1 MKVKVNDKRFLVREA
16 IQYKELLRCNTPVA
30 LYQTVNMIRR
40 LFYKRFCSMKF
51 KSALIIVALLLAGYF
66 LYGYVQK
73 HSGTAQ
79 QAMGGMPVSVA
90 KVEQKKV
97 TLWQNFSGRFVAVDS
112 VEIKPRISGTIDA
125 IHFKDGDV
133 VTKDQLLFTIDPKPY
148 EAALRQAEAMLAS
161 AQNDARF
168 AKVELERAAKLVKD
182 KVVTKS
188 DYDNRLARSRVAD
201 ANVKSAQAAVE
212 VAELNLGY
220 TQIKAP
226 IAGRISRAEITLGN
240 LVETNTGA
248 PVLTRI
254 VSQDPIY
261 VDFEADER
269 TFLALVSKVGMTNLR
284 QVPVEVGVS
293 GDAAAGYKGIVS
305 SFDNQINSVSGTI
318 RVRAQLDNKEG
329 KLIPGMFASVRMGSA
344 LSEDAILITDRAVG
358 TDQDKKFVLKVNAE
372 NKVEYQPVVLGV
384 LSDGLRVVLGG
395 LKSGDKIVVSGLQ
408 RVRPGDAVTPEM
420 VPMDPREKPAVP
432 PATPAAPAEAK

>member
-1 MKVKVNDKRFLVREA
+1 
-16 IQYKELLRCNTPVA
+16 
-30 LYQTVNMIRR
+30 
-40 LFYKRFCSMKF
+40 MKF
-51 KSALIIVALLLAGYF
+51 KTIFILLLIVTGGYF
-66 LYGYVQK
+66 AYGYWQK
-73 HSGTAQ
+73 HAGAPQ
-79 QAMGGMPVSVA
+79 QMMGGMPVSVA
-90 KVEQKKV
+90 KVEKKKV

-112 VEIKPRISGTIDA
+112 VEIKPRVSGTIDA

-148 EAALRQAEAMLAS
+148 EAALRQAEAALAS

-201 ANVKSAQAAVE
+201 ANVKSAQAAKE

-220 TQIKAP
+220 TQIKSP

-240 LVETNTGA
+240 LVETAMGA
-248 PVLTRI
+248 PSLTRI

-269 TFLALVSKVGMTNLR
+269 TFLALVNKIGVQNLK
-284 QVPVEVGVS
+284 QVPVVVGVT
-293 GDAAAGYKGIVS
+293 GNTDAGFEGTVS
-305 SFDNQINSVSGTI
+305 SFDNQINTDSGTI
-318 RVRAQLDNKEG
+318 RVRAQLANKEG

-344 LSEDAILITDRAVG
+344 LSEEAILITDRAVG

-372 NKVEYQPVVLGV
+372 NKVEYQPVELGG
-384 LSDGLRVVLGG
+384 LSDGMRIVNNG
-395 LKSGDKIVVSGLQ
+395 LKDGDRIIVSGLQ
-408 RVRPGDAVTPEM
+408 RVRPGDGVTPEM
-420 VPMDPREKPAVP
+420 VPMDPREAPPPAP
-432 PATPAAPAEAK
+432 PAAAPATP